1 MGVQGKRKNQLKK
14 KRILLV
20 NFIRKEKN
28 KLKINKRRNFFLKEN
43 LKEKINIQLKKEQ
56 DWLFS
61 MRYER
66 SHVKLIF
73 WSIGEKRQGF
83 EFLKKRKIYLFKIN
97 PVSQQRKIKNV
108 NLVFSRVWKFQFGRN
123 SFERY
128 DPLKSWAK
136 QTLV

>member
-56 DWLFS
+56 D
-61 MRYER
+61 
-66 SHVKLIF
+66 
-73 WSIGEKRQGF
+73 
-83 EFLKKRKIYLFKIN
+83 
-97 PVSQQRKIKNV
+97 
-108 NLVFSRVWKFQFGRN
+108 
-123 SFERY
+123 
-128 DPLKSWAK
+128 
-136 QTLV
+136 